1 MNAHFLK
8 TPSKGVGA
16 CKKMKS
22 KDYEKYERENDEAKL
37 RVKNAHPKM
46 ILLPRPT
53 KVMKKRRANEV
64 VEKSPHYSQGQ
75 TKMCDIAG
83 DAFDSLDDIGILGV
97 AKPSVDKPKLEAI
110 VFTDDVD
117 DAHGDEDIIEVE
129 A

>member
-1 MNAHFLK
+1 MELQCNLCNHTFKRSYTKMNAHFLK

-53 KVMKKRRANEV
+53 KVMKKRRAN
-64 VEKSPHYSQGQ
+64 
-75 TKMCDIAG
+75 
-83 DAFDSLDDIGILGV
+83 
-97 AKPSVDKPKLEAI
+97 
-110 VFTDDVD
+110 
-117 DAHGDEDIIEVE
+117 
-129 A
+129 